1 MGCKD
6 QDVYLLSLE
15 LYKQHLK
22 DLESKD
28 INMLKKQMADM
39 RQMKVDLEREME
51 EASLHEA
58 SLLQQRE
65 DLWDQVDPRI
75 VELRKNC
82 LLYIQELEEVKQ
94 DYDNLE
100 GRDDIT
106 ATEETEEEEQG
117 QTPSQSVVNT

>member
-1 MGCKD
+1 VGCKD